1 MAFMTFNAQTIA
13 WPVLL
18 KYQGDD
24 ELLYLDNHAQWEANG
39 LSRAHFQ
46 PDDQLIDVFGN
57 IYLLNHR
64 EHQMLQPIK
73 TGEQLTLKALNGL
86 VKAHAAQIGQCCIEK
101 ILLSSFDEAMRAV
114 ATMQET
120 HAPSTGVVDSNE

>member
-1 MAFMTFNAQTIA
+1 MALITQTIA
-13 WPVLL
+13 WPALL
-18 KYQGDD
+18 KYKGDD
-24 ELLYLDNHAQWEANG
+24 ELIYLDNFAQWQADG
-39 LSRAHFQ
+39 LSCAHFH
-46 PDDQLIDVFGN
+46 PDDQLMDVSGN
-57 IYLLNHR
+57 IYHLNHR
-64 EHQMLQPIK
+64 EHQMVQPIK

-120 HAPSTGVVDSNE
+120 NQ